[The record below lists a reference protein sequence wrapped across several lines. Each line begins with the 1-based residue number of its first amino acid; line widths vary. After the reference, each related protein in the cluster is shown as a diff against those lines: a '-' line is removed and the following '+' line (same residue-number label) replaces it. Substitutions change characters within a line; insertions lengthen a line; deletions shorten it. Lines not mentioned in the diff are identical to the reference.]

1 MNNTRRRELMRINN
15 ALEELKDRVDDVMC
29 EEQDSFNNLTDNL
42 QQTERGQAMEE
53 AINNLDDALNAI
65 EEAIDCISEAA
76 M

>member
-1 MNNTRRRELMRINN
+1 MNNARRRELMKINN
-15 ALEELKDRVDDVMC
+15 ALDELKVWVDDVMC
-29 EEQDSFNNLTDNL
+29 EEQDSFNNLTENL

-76 M
+76 I

>member
-1 MNNTRRRELMRINN
+1 MNNTRRRELIRINN

-53 AINNLDDALNAI
+53 VINNLDDALNAI

-76 M
+76 I